1 MKTPKKR
8 LLVIDNFDSFTFNL
22 AQMFLSMGV
31 ETIVRRNNELSPIDA
46 DLLDPTH
53 ILISP
58 GPGTPDDSGF
68 SREMIM
74 HFHERIPVL
83 GVCLG
88 MQCLS
93 ECFGGETVRAPI
105 PVHGKTS
112 LVFHNQEG
120 IFKNMPSPFRA
131 ARYHSLAVR
140 PFSADIKVTAETE
153 DRVIMGIAH
162 KNLPLFGVQF
172 HPESFMTESGHILA
186 ENFMGYS

>member
-1 MKTPKKR
+1 MKTTNKR

-22 AQMFLSMGV
+22 VQMFLSMGV
-31 ETIVRRNNELSPIDA
+31 ETIVRRNNEISAIDA
-46 DLLDPTH
+46 DLIDPTH
-53 ILISP
+53 LLISP
-58 GPGTPDDSGF
+58 GPGTPDDSGC

-74 HFHERIPVL
+74 HFHEKIPVL

-93 ECFGGETVRAPI
+93 ECFGGETVRAPM

-120 IFKNMPSPFRA
+120 IFRNMPSPFSA

-140 PFSADIKVTAETE
+140 PCSADIKVTAETE
-153 DRVIMGIAH
+153 DSVIMGIAH
-162 KNLPLFGVQF
+162 KTLPLFGVQF
-172 HPESFMTESGHILA
+172 HPESFMTESGHILV
-186 ENFMGYS
+186 ENFIGYS

>member
-1 MKTPKKR
+1 MKTTNKR

-22 AQMFLSMGV
+22 VQMFLSMGV
-31 ETIVRRNNELSPIDA
+31 ETIVRRNNEISAIDA
-46 DLLDPTH
+46 DLIDPTH
-53 ILISP
+53 LLISP
-58 GPGTPDDSGF
+58 GPGTPDDSGC

-74 HFHERIPVL
+74 HFHEKIPVL

-93 ECFGGETVRAPI
+93 ECFGGETVRAPM

-120 IFKNMPSPFRA
+120 IFRNMPSPFRA

-140 PFSADIKVTAETE
+140 PCSADIKVTAETE
-153 DRVIMGIAH
+153 DSVIMGIAH
-162 KNLPLFGVQF
+162 KTLPLFGVQF
-172 HPESFMTESGHILA
+172 HPESFMTESGHILV
-186 ENFMGYS
+186 ENFIGYS